1 MLSLL
6 TFLIFFS
13 GAAETATKPT
23 PEQETL
29 LKTVDEKYQSVDSVV
44 MNAKKTTKSGVFDQT
59 EEAAGKLY
67 VQKGKLRLD
76 VQNKEKDKS
85 LVIAD
90 GSHLWLVTPP
100 PKEFKNAKTQVLK
113 ASLSTSQ
120 ARSQGLLQILT
131 EGGILK
137 YFKITSV
144 SKDGA
149 LEVFNLQP
157 NKEAQEL
164 KRVRL
169 ALDPQEK
176 TIVSLKYWDNMDNET
191 AYDFSSVKFN
201 QKVDKKLF
209 QYVPPKNADVVTP

>member
-1 MLSLL
+1 M
-6 TFLIFFS
+6 
-13 GAAETATKPT
+13 
-23 PEQETL
+23 
-29 LKTVDEKYQSVDSVV
+29 VDEKYQTVDSVV
-44 MNAKKTTKSGVFDQT
+44 MSAKKTTKSGVFDQS
-59 EEAAGKLY
+59 EEATGKLY
-67 VQKGKLRLD
+67 VQKGKLRLE
-76 VQNKEKDKS
+76 VQNKENDKS
-85 LVIAD
+85 LVVAD
-90 GSHLWLVTPP
+90 GSYLWLVTPP

-113 ASLSTSQ
+113 ASLTTKQ

-137 YFKITSV
+137 YFKITSAD
-144 SKDGA
+144 KEGE
-149 LEVFNLQP
+149 LERYNLQP

-169 ALDPQEK
+169 LLDPQEK

-191 AYDFSSVKFN
+191 TYDFSSVKFN